1 MRNYYQYWYKK
12 FIKQGL
18 KHMKLVVGLGLAF
31 AFSGQN
37 LIIGIMFFMFVLLQ
51 ALIERINEVE

>member
-18 KHMKLVVGLGLAF
+18 KAMKLVEGLGISFVL
-31 AFSGQN
+31 GDQN
-37 LIIGIMFFMFVLLQ
+37 LVLGILFLMFVLLE
-51 ALIERINEVE
+51 ALIERD